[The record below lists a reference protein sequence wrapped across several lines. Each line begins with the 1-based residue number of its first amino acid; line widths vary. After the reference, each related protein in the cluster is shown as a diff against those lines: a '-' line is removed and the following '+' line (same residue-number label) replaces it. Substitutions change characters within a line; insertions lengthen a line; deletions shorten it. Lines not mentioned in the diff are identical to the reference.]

1 MNDEKQNNDSGMLL
15 RAAMSAIPALA
26 PLAAWWS
33 EFNSTKNAKRLQ
45 VLIDTLNALVAC
57 HSRELDAIN
66 KDTSKFEERIAILE
80 VTLDKV
86 VKEWQQ
92 DKIKKHAKLLIQ
104 NLISNDP
111 IQLKMSILERFSEL
125 TLEDLN
131 ILEPL
136 SISSSVQVK
145 EFHISLDELIPILS
159 KLESRGLITQ
169 TGHGNRGIWTMA
181 SSDNWREQWLNRFYT
196 ATPFGR
202 KLWNSV
208 NSIKQE

>member
-15 RAAMSAIPALA
+15 RAAMSAIPVLA

-33 EFNSTKNAKRLQ
+33 EFNSTNNTKRLQ
-45 VLIDTLNALVAC
+45 VLIDTLNALVSC
-57 HSRELDAIN
+57 HSRELDTI
-66 KDTSKFEERIAILE
+66 KTDTSKYEERIAILE
-80 VTLDKV
+80 ATLDKV

-92 DKIKKHAKLLIQ
+92 EKIKKYAQLLIQ
-104 NLISNDP
+104 NLISNDS
-111 IQLKMSILERFSEL
+111 IHLKMSILECFSEL
-125 TLEDLN
+125 TIEDLN

-136 SISSSVQVK
+136 LESPSVQVK
-145 EFHISLDELIPILS
+145 EFHMSLDELIPILS

-181 SSDNWREQWLNRFYT
+181 SSDNWQEQWLNRFYT